1 MNYIIS
7 DFLSTRDKFINFFFL
22 KTGVDLSVCQSLT
35 YPPSETYRRSL
46 CRPHDVRELEEDN
59 KRKVKLLPR
68 R

>member
-7 DFLSTRDKFINFFFL
+7 DFLSTREKFIK
-22 KTGVDLSVCQSLT
+22 KTGVDLSICQSLT